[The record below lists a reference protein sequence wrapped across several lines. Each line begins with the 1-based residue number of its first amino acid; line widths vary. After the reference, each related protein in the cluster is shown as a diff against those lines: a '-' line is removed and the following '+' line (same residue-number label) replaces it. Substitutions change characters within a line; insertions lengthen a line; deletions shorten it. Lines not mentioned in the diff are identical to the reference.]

1 MSDDEKGPFDGMRV
15 GDIIDAT
22 DMPEYLVTSSGPML
36 TGTTGPRRLR
46 ITSVSKN
53 SIGVEEVKE

>member
-15 GDIIDAT
+15 GDIIDA
-22 DMPEYLVTSSGPML
+22 SGPML
-36 TGTTGPRRLR
+36 TGTAGPRRLR
-46 ITSVSKN
+46 ITSVSKS